1 MDCLVFAEKN
11 IKKFKMLWDI
21 DLMMSDKSRV
31 HLSHTWYLSY
41 LCLTIF
47 SFWIDLV
54 LPYLDEEGSGEA
66 HDVDQ
71 HDGGQA
77 QIMNT
82 LELGWIE
89 MFLL

>member
-1 MDCLVFAEKN
+1 
-11 IKKFKMLWDI
+11 MLSNVD
-21 DLMMSDKSRV
+21 
-31 HLSHTWYLSY
+31 LSY
-41 LCLTIF
+41 AWRVSNFDFILSLLLLTH
-47 SFWIDLV
+47 LV

-82 LELGWIE
+82 LKLVWIE
-89 MFLL
+89 MFLLRASTVELDTL